1 MLLEKVHIEDYGP
14 HDLPSLEFGDRVNVV
29 YGPNESGK
37 TLLVDAL
44 LYLLTGQNEDDRI
57 GQPPRG
63 YLKIDEGTST
73 YRLDGG
79 ETILDRLSAA
89 TDLDLE
95 AREFRNTFV
104 VRSADSQLASD
115 HEYYDRATDVVAE
128 SLVEDIKRVRRAVR
142 NRGRITATGLLIDRQ
157 DSMETKT
164 HHRRAKS
171 LLEDIDAYVEEAHE
185 EGVPVLEAEW
195 LETKQQIDRKK
206 NEVDRLEAAKKYQKL
221 KEQRKQKKELRLA
234 LKTMGELPSEE
245 DVEDLSTDV
254 KETLA
259 KAEQLDAT
267 SARREAAQTN
277 VRRAVVATVVGAV
290 GTLGLG
296 NWALLSLGPSFVG
309 WIAIA
314 MAGAVVAAVPGAL
327 SVYFWQQRGDAQ
339 AELDTVQAG
348 RSDVLQRARRLGIQ
362 ANELSAVATRLAELK
377 DQIGGLQRTVT
388 KLHGE
393 LRGALDLESDTPSET
408 LERATDE
415 LERRVSEIEDPP
427 EIDFKKDNLRST
439 KAELDKL
446 KTERDELA
454 ANLEAARSKIESYA
468 DDVANLP
475 FVEYGLES
483 PQTDVKSVA
492 GLEGEVD
499 RLSALI
505 QTIEMD
511 ADNARAADDALDAL
525 KKDEQSRVGELFFGT
540 ESRVSETFAQIT
552 DGRYESVQY
561 DEAHNELWV
570 RTASGLDLSP
580 EQLSQ
585 STFDQLYFAVRT
597 IFAQEIFVDQP
608 GFLLLDDAF
617 LAADAS
623 RLERQVEII
632 DELAM
637 NGWQVLYFTANE
649 AAKDQLLEGAD
660 AVVHILE
667 RFE

>member
-89 TDLDLE
+89 TDLDLG

-171 LLEDIDAYVEEAHE
+171 FLEDIDEYVEEVRE

-195 LETKQQIDRKK
+195 LETEQQIDRKK

-221 KEQRKQKKELRLA
+221 KEQRKQKKELKLA

-245 DVEDLSTDV
+245 DVEDLSTDL

-267 SARREAAQTN
+267 SARRDAAQTN
-277 VRRAVVATVVGAV
+277 VRRAVVATAVGAV
-290 GTLGLG
+290 GTLGIG
-296 NWALLSLGPSFVG
+296 TWAFSC
-309 WIAIA
+309 
-314 MAGAVVAAVPGAL
+314 
-327 SVYFWQQRGDAQ
+327 
-339 AELDTVQAG
+339 
-348 RSDVLQRARRLGIQ
+348 LQ
-362 ANELSAVATRLAELK
+362 
-377 DQIGGLQRTVT
+377 
-388 KLHGE
+388 
-393 LRGALDLESDTPSET
+393 
-408 LERATDE
+408 
-415 LERRVSEIEDPP
+415 
-427 EIDFKKDNLRST
+427 
-439 KAELDKL
+439 
-446 KTERDELA
+446 
-454 ANLEAARSKIESYA
+454 
-468 DDVANLP
+468 
-475 FVEYGLES
+475 
-483 PQTDVKSVA
+483 
-492 GLEGEVD
+492 
-499 RLSALI
+499 
-505 QTIEMD
+505 
-511 ADNARAADDALDAL
+511 
-525 KKDEQSRVGELFFGT
+525 
-540 ESRVSETFAQIT
+540 
-552 DGRYESVQY
+552 
-561 DEAHNELWV
+561 
-570 RTASGLDLSP
+570 
-580 EQLSQ
+580 
-585 STFDQLYFAVRT
+585 
-597 IFAQEIFVDQP
+597 
-608 GFLLLDDAF
+608 
-617 LAADAS
+617 
-623 RLERQVEII
+623 
-632 DELAM
+632 
-637 NGWQVLYFTANE
+637 
-649 AAKDQLLEGAD
+649 
-660 AVVHILE
+660 
-667 RFE
+667 